1 VGQPKENERD
11 RGDGGL
17 VGFEDLEVWQQ
28 AHELAVEVYKLA
40 RQFPADERFRYTDQI
55 CRASTSIPTNVA
67 EGTGRYGK
75 RDFKHFL
82 YIARGSLEET
92 KYLLLLGKDLG
103 FVAQEDYNRLR
114 DRCKIVGKLL
124 NGLINSLKEKE

>member
-1 VGQPKENERD
+1 M
-11 RGDGGL
+11 
-17 VGFEDLEVWQQ
+17 GFEDLEVWQQ

-40 RQFPADERFRYTDQI
+40 RQFPPDESFRYTDQI

-82 YIARGSLEET
+82 YIARPVQSNIPRGEKDRLDRRRVSIYSSCTMPAPCNYEEP
-92 KYLLLLGKDLG
+92 
-103 FVAQEDYNRLR
+103 
-114 DRCKIVGKLL
+114 IISW
-124 NGLINSLKEKE
+124 GLPRAILFHGAAVLWKKRGIICF

>member
-1 VGQPKENERD
+1 VGQAKENERD
-11 RGDGGL
+11 RGDGGF

-28 AHELAVEVYKLA
+28 AHELTVEVYKLA
-40 RQFPADERFRYTDQI
+40 RQFPADERFRYTDQL
-55 CRASTSIPTNVA
+55 CRASSSIPTNIA

-92 KYLLLLGKDLG
+92 KYLLLLGRDLG
-103 FVAQEDYNRLR
+103 FVSQEDYTCLR
-114 DRCKIVGKLL
+114 DRCDNVGKLL
-124 NGLINSLKEKE
+124 NGLINSLKKEK

>member
-1 VGQPKENERD
+1 M
-11 RGDGGL
+11 
-17 VGFEDLEVWQQ
+17 GFEDLEVWRQ

-40 RQFPADERFRYTDQI
+40 RRFPADERFRYTDQI

-103 FVAQEDYNRLR
+103 FVTQEDYDRLR
-114 DRCKIVGKLL
+114 DRYDSVGKRL
-124 NGLINSLKEKE
+124 NALINSLRKEE

>member
-1 VGQPKENERD
+1 M
-11 RGDGGL
+11 
-17 VGFEDLEVWQQ
+17 GFEDLEVWRQ

-40 RQFPADERFRYTDQI
+40 QGFPADERFRYTDQI

-92 KYLLLLGKDLG
+92 KYLLLLGRDLG
-103 FVAQEDYNRLR
+103 FVIQEDYNRLR
-114 DRCKIVGKLL
+114 DGYTSLGKRL
-124 NGLINSLKEKE
+124 NALINSLRKEE

>member
-1 VGQPKENERD
+1 M
-11 RGDGGL
+11 
-17 VGFEDLEVWQQ
+17 GFEDLEVWRQT
-28 AHELAVEVYKLA
+28 HELAIEVYKLA
-40 RQFPADERFRYTDQI
+40 RRFPADERFRYTDQI

-103 FVAQEDYNRLR
+103 FVTQEDYDCLR
-114 DRCKIVGKLL
+114 GCYDSVGKRL
-124 NGLINSLKEKE
+124 NALINSLKKED

>member
-1 VGQPKENERD
+1 MAKCQAPIAS
-11 RGDGGL
+11 GGGSIA
-17 VGFEDLEVWQQ
+17 GFEDLEVWQQ
-28 AHELAVEVYKLA
+28 AHQLTIDVYKLA
-40 RQFPADERFRYTDQI
+40 RQFPPDERFRYTDQI

-103 FVAQEDYNRLR
+103 FVTQEDYNGLR
-114 DRCKIVGKLL
+114 GRCNNVGKLL
-124 NGLINSLKEKE
+124 NGLINSLKRDKE

>member
-1 VGQPKENERD
+1 MPIAS
-11 RGDGGL
+11 GGGGS

-28 AHELAVEVYKLA
+28 AHELVLEIYRATED
-40 RQFPADERFRYTDQI
+40 FPNTERFRLTDQL
-55 CRASTSIPTNVA
+55 CRASSSIPTNVA

-103 FVAQEDYNRLR
+103 FLGHEDYNRLR
-114 DRCKIVGKLL
+114 DRCKILGKLL
-124 NGLINSLKEKE
+124 NGLINSLKKEE

>member
-1 VGQPKENERD
+1 
-11 RGDGGL
+11 

-28 AHELAVEVYKLA
+28 AHKLTVEVYKLA
-40 RQFPADERFRYTDQI
+40 RQFPPDERFRYTDQI
-55 CRASTSIPTNVA
+55 CRASSSIPTNVA

-103 FVAQEDYNRLR
+103 FVTQEDYNGLR
-114 DRCKIVGKLL
+114 GRCNNVGKLL
-124 NGLINSLKEKE
+124 NGLINSLKRDKE